1 MSNKEDIDYQHFLDK
16 TGSIIELVQV
26 HLLECPIVKDESEI
40 LKKILQT
47 QNLLVE
53 IKNEIKTIKQ
63 QKLNQNES

>member
-16 TGSIIELVQV
+16 TGSIIELIQV
-26 HLLECPIVKDESEI
+26 HLLECPIVKNESEV
-40 LKKILQT
+40 LKKILLT

-53 IKNEIKTIKQ
+53 IKNEIKTIKE